1 MERWNPGAPGVE
13 QKIKGDRMNI
23 ELTTAQFLGLAAL
36 ALAGGVAIGISIGI
50 RLYSRYG
57 RAGR

>member
-1 MERWNPGAPGVE
+1 
-13 QKIKGDRMNI
+13 MNI

-50 RLYSRYG
+50 KIYARYG
-57 RAGR
+57 RTRY

>member
-1 MERWNPGAPGVE
+1 MSYPIDINATQLLILV
-13 QKIKGDRMNI
+13 
-23 ELTTAQFLGLAAL
+23 AL
-36 ALAGGVAIGISIGI
+36 VLAGGVAIGISIGI

>member
-1 MERWNPGAPGVE
+1 MIVE
-13 QKIKGDRMNI
+13 
-23 ELTTAQFLGLAAL
+23 LSATQFLGLAAL

>member
-1 MERWNPGAPGVE
+1 
-13 QKIKGDRMNI
+13 MNI

-57 RAGR
+57 RVGR